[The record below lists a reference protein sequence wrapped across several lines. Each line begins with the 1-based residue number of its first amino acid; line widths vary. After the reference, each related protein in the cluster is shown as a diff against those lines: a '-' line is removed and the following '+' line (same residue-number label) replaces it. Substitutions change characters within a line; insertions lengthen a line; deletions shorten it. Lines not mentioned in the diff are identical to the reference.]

1 MKIRKFQ
8 EADLAQAM
16 DIEQVAF
23 TNPWSEQ
30 SMKMFLLPQVLALA
44 AEDDKGQ
51 LAGYGALMIA
61 SDEADLVN
69 LAVRPDVRRQGIAKK
84 ILRELLGQAKERNV
98 SEIFLELRRANLPAQ
113 SLYQSFGFQTVG
125 EIRDYYEQPREDALL
140 MRLTL

>member
-16 DIEQVAF
+16 EIELVAF

-69 LAVRPDVRRQGIAKK
+69 LAVRPDVRRQGIAKA
-84 ILRELLGQAKERNV
+84 ILSELIEQAKERKV
-98 SEIFLELRRANLPAQ
+98 SEIFLEVRRANIPAQ
-113 SLYQSFGFQTVG
+113 FLYQSFGFQTVG

-140 MRLTL
+140 MKLTQ

>member
-30 SMKMFLLPQVLALA
+30 SMKMFLLPQVLALT
-44 AEDDKGQ
+44 AEDDGGKV
-51 LAGYGALMIA
+51 AGYGALMIA

-69 LAVRPDVRRQGIAKK
+69 LAVRPDVTRHGIAKA
-84 ILRELLGQAKERNV
+84 ILSELIDQAKERNV
-98 SEIFLELRRANLPAQ
+98 SEIFLEVRRANIPAQ

-140 MRLTL
+140 MKLTL

>member
-8 EADLAQAM
+8 EEDLAQAM
-16 DIEQVAF
+16 TIEQVAF

-30 SMKMFLLPQVLALA
+30 SMKMFLLPQVLALT
-44 AEDDKGQ
+44 AEDDGGKV
-51 LAGYGALMIA
+51 AGYGALMIA

-84 ILRELLGQAKERNV
+84 ILSELIDQAKERNV
-98 SEIFLELRRANLPAQ
+98 SEIFLEVRRANIPAQ